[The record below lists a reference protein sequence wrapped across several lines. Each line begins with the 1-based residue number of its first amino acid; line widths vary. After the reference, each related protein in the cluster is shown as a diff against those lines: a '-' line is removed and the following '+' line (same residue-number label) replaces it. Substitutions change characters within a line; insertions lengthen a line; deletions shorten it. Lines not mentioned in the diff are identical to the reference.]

1 MRILLVSD
9 LHYTLPQL
17 DWVVRV
23 APSFDLVVLAGD
35 HLDISSPVSLDAQS
49 VVILRYLSL
58 LKAAGRVAVSS
69 GNHDLT
75 GPDAQGEQAAL
86 WLAEA
91 RAAGVPTDGDSLL
104 IGDTLVTI
112 CPWWDG
118 PLGRAALEAQLAA
131 DAARRPARWVWVYH
145 WPPLGSP
152 TCWTGRRD
160 YGDADVGGW
169 IAQHQPDIVLTGHVH
184 EPPFKPTGSWAD
196 RIGDTWVFNA
206 GRQIGPVPAHIEIDL
221 AAGSASWR
229 SMMGDEELRLQR
241 RRTAPAQ
248 RTRRSDGPVPAA
260 SVFGVGIARRTGAR
274 RRALALRQLAAGPPT
289 PSTDPARRRTGASD
303 LPGRW

>member
-1 MRILLVSD
+1 VKILLVSD

-35 HLDISSPVSLDAQS
+35 SLDISSMVPLDAQS

-58 LKAAGRVAVSS
+58 LQAAGRVAISS

-75 GPDAQGEQAAL
+75 GPDECGEQAAL

-91 RAAGVPTDGDSLL
+91 RTAGIPTDGDSLV
-104 IGDTLVTI
+104 IGDVMVTI

-118 PLGRAALEAQLAA
+118 PAGRARLEAQLAA
-131 DAARRPARWVWVYH
+131 EARRTPQRWVWVYH

-152 TCWTGRRD
+152 TCWTGRRH
-160 YGDADVGGW
+160 YGDADIGGW
-169 IAQHQPDIVLTGHVH
+169 IEHFRPDLVLTGHVH
-184 EPPFKPTGSWAD
+184 EPPFKPDGAWAD
-196 RIGDTWVFNA
+196 RLGTTWVFNA

-221 AAGSASWR
+221 GAGTASWK
-229 SMMGDEELRLQR
+229 SMMGAESLSLAGEHRPP
-241 RRTAPAQ
+241 RT
-248 RTRRSDGPVPAA
+248 
-260 SVFGVGIARRTGAR
+260 VF
-274 RRALALRQLAAGPPT
+274 
-289 PSTDPARRRTGASD
+289 
-303 LPGRW
+303 

>member
-17 DWVVRV
+17 DWVVRA
-23 APSFDLVVLAGD
+23 APRFDLVVLAGD
-35 HLDISSPVSLDAQS
+35 QLDISSTVSLDVQS
-49 VVILRYLSL
+49 LVILKYLSL
-58 LKAAGRVAVSS
+58 LKAAGRVAISS

-75 GPDAQGEQAAL
+75 GPDRHGEQAAM

-91 RAAGVPTDGDSLL
+91 RAAGVPTDGDSLW

-118 PLGRAALEAQLAA
+118 PRGREALEAQLAA
-131 DAARRPARWVWVYH
+131 DARRRIGRWVWIYH

-160 YGDADVGGW
+160 YGDADLARW
-169 IAQHQPDIVLTGHVH
+169 IGQHRPDIVLSGHVH
-184 EPPFKPTGSWAD
+184 ESPFKPTGSWAD
-196 RIGDTWVFNA
+196 RIGPTWVFNA
-206 GRQIGPVPAHIEIDL
+206 GHQIGPVPTHIEVDL

-229 SMMGDEELRLQR
+229 SMIGVEELRLTDAKAPS
-241 RRTAPAQ
+241 RT
-248 RTRRSDGPVPAA
+248 
-260 SVFGVGIARRTGAR
+260 VF
-274 RRALALRQLAAGPPT
+274 
-289 PSTDPARRRTGASD
+289 
-303 LPGRW
+303 

>member
-17 DWVVRV
+17 DWVVRA
-23 APSFDLVVLAGD
+23 APRYDLVVLAGD
-35 HLDISSPVSLDAQS
+35 QLDISSTVSLDVQS
-49 VVILRYLSL
+49 LVILKYLSL
-58 LKAAGRVAVSS
+58 LKAAGRVAISS

-75 GPDAQGEQAAL
+75 GPDRHGEQAAM

-91 RAAGVPTDGDSLL
+91 RAAGVPTDGDSLW

-118 PLGRAALEAQLAA
+118 PRGREALEAQLAA
-131 DAARRPARWVWVYH
+131 DARRRIGRWVWIYH

-160 YGDADVGGW
+160 YGDADLARW
-169 IAQHQPDIVLTGHVH
+169 IGQHRPDIVLSGHVH
-184 EPPFKPTGSWAD
+184 ESPFKPTGSWAD
-196 RIGDTWVFNA
+196 RIGPTWVFKA
-206 GRQIGPVPAHIEIDL
+206 GHQIGPVPTHIEVDI

-229 SMMGDEELRLQR
+229 SMIGVEELRLTDAKAPS
-241 RRTAPAQ
+241 RT
-248 RTRRSDGPVPAA
+248 
-260 SVFGVGIARRTGAR
+260 VF
-274 RRALALRQLAAGPPT
+274 
-289 PSTDPARRRTGASD
+289 
-303 LPGRW
+303 

>member
-9 LHYTLPQL
+9 LHYSLPQL

-35 HLDISSPVSLDAQS
+35 QLDIGSTVPLDVQS

-58 LKAAGRVAVSS
+58 LQAAGRVAVCS

-75 GPDAQGEQAAL
+75 GPDAQGEQSAL

-91 RAAGVPTDGDSLL
+91 RAAGVPSDGDSVVV
-104 IGDTLVTI
+104 GDTLVTI

-118 PLGRAALEAQLAA
+118 PLGRQALDARLAA
-131 DAARRPARWVWVYH
+131 EASRRPARWIWVYH

-160 YGDADVGGW
+160 YGDADLAAW
-169 IAQHQPDIVLTGHVH
+169 IGRHQPDIVLTGHVH
-184 EPPFKPTGSWAD
+184 ESPFKPAGAWAD
-196 RIGDTWVFNA
+196 RIGRTWVFNA
-206 GRQIGPVPAHIEIDL
+206 GRQMGPAPAHIAIDL
-221 AAGSASWR
+221 QAGSAAWR
-229 SMMGDEELRLQR
+229 SLMGDEALQLADAR
-241 RRTAPAQ
+241 APE
-248 RTRRSDGPVPAA
+248 R
-260 SVFGVGIARRTGAR
+260 SVF
-274 RRALALRQLAAGPPT
+274 
-289 PSTDPARRRTGASD
+289 
-303 LPGRW
+303 